1 MEKLVIVNRDITD
14 RKRAEEQLAHY
25 ALHDAMT
32 GLPNRRLFLDR
43 LQRCFAEA
51 QREPVFRYA
60 DLRSC
65 PETSAF
71 RLKRPQSL
79 HLLKRRIQR
88 TSSVI

>member
-60 DLRSC
+60 DLRS
-65 PETSAF
+65 PRNFSISARTTEISSSFETTE
-71 RLKRPQSL
+71 P
-79 HLLKRRIQR
+79 R